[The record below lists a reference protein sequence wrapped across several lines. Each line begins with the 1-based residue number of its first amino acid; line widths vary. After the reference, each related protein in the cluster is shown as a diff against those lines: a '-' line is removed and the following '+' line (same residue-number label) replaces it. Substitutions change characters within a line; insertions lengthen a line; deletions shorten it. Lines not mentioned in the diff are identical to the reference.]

1 MHRLIGV
8 SHPIQDA
15 KGKAT
20 GRTRYAADLELPHM
34 AHIAMVF
41 STIPHGYV
49 TKVDASQALAVEG
62 VFGVFHCFNT
72 PEYRFN
78 RYRSQYSQN
87 LIPEEPVFARR
98 VRFVGDRVAAV
109 AARDLET
116 ARCAAALVKVEY
128 QELPHALTFEEAL
141 EGVNCLEG
149 ETPLKDEFTL
159 EVGTPPVSAEGLVE
173 VTAHTELGRLHHAAM
188 EPHVCVADYDP
199 DLDEL
204 TLRSPNQSVHGIRTV
219 VADML
224 EMPYS
229 RVRVVKTTMGGSFG
243 SKQEWTVEPVAAVL
257 ARQLRRPVKLVY
269 ERAAVMRSIVC
280 RGPMRAELTM
290 RFHQDGTLAS
300 LALELLS
307 DAGGYIANSADYV
320 RTLVGKMFR
329 CYRVPYGQAHVRLVS
344 SNTPVSGSFRGWSSP
359 EVALILEHAMEKAAK
374 ALNIDPVQLRLKNV
388 LLPGENDPKSGL
400 PMEEVRTRECLLQ
413 GAECFQWKEK
423 RREDA
428 AFNAANPRF
437 RRGTAVACGG
447 HGNTYY
453 PRYNDFADVE
463 MRMCEDGSVQ
473 VEVSIHDHGC
483 GTGMAFQM
491 IVAEALELPIDM
503 VRLKEADTAHTPFDF
518 GCYASRG
525 TFVIGRAAQLCALK
539 LRDEILAAAAQKLDT
554 TLDRLYFD
562 GPTVRSK
569 DDPTV
574 NLSYKDVSWYA
585 LGTLRRELTA
595 QEKHAVSSNPGVTGT
610 HFAQVEVDTWTG
622 LTRVLNY
629 LAVHD
634 VGQSINPEMCVAQIQ
649 GAVQMGCGAA
659 LREEIEISPKGQG
672 TCSLSKYHLMNAP
685 DLPDIQVELIQDGRS
700 LDGPYGAKSIGEVSF
715 VPAAPAVAAAVN
727 QALSSD
733 MGRIPMTPDRILEQI
748 AKEGC

>member
-1 MHRLIGV
+1 MRLVGIT
-8 SHPIQDA
+8 HPIQDA
-15 KGKAT
+15 QGKAT
-20 GRTRYAADLELPHM
+20 GRIRYAADLNLPRM
-34 AHIAMVF
+34 AHVAMVF

-49 TKVDASQALAVEG
+49 TAVDDSAALAMEG
-62 VFGVFHCFNT
+62 VYGVFHCFNT

-87 LIPEEPVFARR
+87 LIPEEPVFAKR

-109 AARDLET
+109 AARDLDT
-116 ARCAAALVKVEY
+116 ARQAAALVKVTY
-128 QELPHALTFEEAL
+128 QELPRALTFEEAL

-149 ETPLKDEFTL
+149 EEPIKDEFTL
-159 EVGTPPVSAEGLVE
+159 EVGTLPDSDEELVE
-173 VTAHTELGRLHHAAM
+173 VTARTELGRLHHAAM

-224 EMPYS
+224 NMPYS

-243 SKQEWTVEPVAAVL
+243 SKQEWTVEPVAAVV
-257 ARQLRRPVKLVY
+257 ARRLRRPVKLVY
-269 ERAAVMRSIVC
+269 DRAAVMRSIVC
-280 RGPMRAELTM
+280 RGPMRAEMTM
-290 RFHQDGTLAS
+290 KFRPDGTLAA
-300 LALELLS
+300 LNLELLS
-307 DAGGYIANSADYV
+307 DAGAYIANSADYV
-320 RTLVGKMFR
+320 HTLAGKMFR
-329 CYRVPYGQAHVRLVS
+329 CYRIPCGRAHVRLVS

-359 EVALILEHAMEKAAK
+359 EVALMLEHAMEKAAK

-388 LLPGENDPKSGL
+388 LLPGEKDPKSGL
-400 PMEEVRTRECLLQ
+400 PMEEIRTRECLLR
-413 GAECFQWKEK
+413 GAERFRWTEK

-428 AFNAANPRF
+428 AFNAVNPRY

-453 PRYNDFADVE
+453 PRYNDFAGVE

-483 GTGMAFQM
+483 GTGRAFQM
-491 IVAEALELPIDM
+491 IVAETLELPLDQI
-503 VRLKEADTAHTPFDF
+503 RLKEADTAHTPFDF

-525 TFVIGRAAQLCALK
+525 TFVVGRAAQLCALK
-539 LRDEILAAAAQKLDT
+539 LRDNILDAAARKLET
-554 TLDRLYFD
+554 TPDRLYFD
-562 GPTVRSK
+562 GPSVRSK
-569 DDPTV
+569 DDPAV

-585 LGTLRRELTA
+585 LGTLCQELIA
-595 QEKHAVSSNPGVTGT
+595 QEKHAVHSNPGVTGT

-622 LTRVLNY
+622 LTRVLDY

-634 VGQSINPEMCVAQIQ
+634 IGQSINPEMCVAQVQ
-649 GAVQMGCGAA
+649 GAAQMGCGAA
-659 LREEIEISPKGQG
+659 LREELEISPKGQG
-672 TCSLSKYHLMNAP
+672 TCSLAKYHLMNAP

-700 LDGPYGAKSIGEVSF
+700 QEGPYGAKSIGEVSF
-715 VPAAPAVAAAVN
+715 VPAAAAVAAAVN
-727 QALSSD
+727 QALCSD
-733 MGRIPMTPDRILEQI
+733 MGRIPITPDRILEYI

>member
-1 MHRLIGV
+1 MHLVGV

-15 KGKAT
+15 RGKAA
-20 GRTRYAADLELPHM
+20 GRTRYAADLVLPRM
-34 AHIAMVF
+34 AHVAMVF
-41 STIPHGYV
+41 STVPHGYV
-49 TKVDASQALAVEG
+49 TSVDASQALALEG
-62 VFGVFHCFNT
+62 VYGVFHCFNT

-78 RYRSQYSQN
+78 RYRSQYSQT

-116 ARCAAALVKVEY
+116 ARRAAALVQVEY
-128 QELPHALTFEEAL
+128 QPLPCALTFEQAL
-141 EGVNCLEG
+141 EGINCLEG
-149 ETPLKDEFTL
+149 ESPIRDEFTM
-159 EVGTPPVSAEGLVE
+159 EIGTPPSLEEGLIA

-224 EMPYS
+224 GMPYS

-243 SKQEWTVEPVAAVL
+243 SKQEWTVEPVAAVV

-269 ERAAVMRSIVC
+269 DRAAVMRSIVC
-280 RGPMRAELTM
+280 RGPMRAEMTM
-290 RFHQDGTLAS
+290 RFQPDGTLVS
-300 LALELLS
+300 LDLDLLS
-307 DAGGYIANSADYV
+307 DAGGYIANSSDYV
-320 RTLVGKMFR
+320 HTLVGKMFR
-329 CYRVPYGQAHVRLVS
+329 CYRIPYGRTHVRLVS

-359 EVALILEHAMEKAAK
+359 EVALMLEHTMEKAARV
-374 ALNIDPVQLRLKNV
+374 LDMDPVQLRLKNV
-388 LLPGENDPKSGL
+388 LLPGERDPKSGL
-400 PMEEVRTRECLLQ
+400 PMEEVRTRECLLL
-413 GAECFQWKEK
+413 GAERFCWTEK

-428 AFNAANPRF
+428 AFNAASPRF

-453 PRYNDFADVE
+453 PRYNDFAGVE

-491 IVAEALELPIDM
+491 IVAEALELPIQQI
-503 VRLKEADTAHTPFDF
+503 RLKEADTAHTPFDF

-525 TFVIGRAAQLCALK
+525 TFVVGRAAQLCALK
-539 LRDEILAAAAQKLDT
+539 LRDEILNVAAQKLDT
-554 TLDRLYFD
+554 TPDRLYFD
-562 GPTVRSK
+562 GPSVRSK
-569 DDPTV
+569 DSPEIT
-574 NLSYKDVSWYA
+574 LSYKDVSWYA
-585 LGTLRRELTA
+585 LGTLCRELTA
-595 QEKHAVSSNPGVTGT
+595 QEKHAVRSNPGVTGT
-610 HFAQVEVDTWTG
+610 HFAHVEVDTWTG
-622 LTRVLNY
+622 LTRVLDY

-634 VGQSINPEMCVAQIQ
+634 IGQSINPEMCAAQVQ

-659 LREEIEISPKGQG
+659 LREEIEISSNGQS
-672 TCSLSKYHLMNAP
+672 TCSLAKYHLMNAP

-700 LDGPYGAKSIGEVSF
+700 QEGPYGAKSIGEVSF

-727 QALSSD
+727 QALGSD
-733 MGRIPMTPDRILEQI
+733 MGRIPMTPDRIMETI
-748 AKEGC
+748 AKEGR

>member
-116 ARCAAALVKVEY
+116 ARRAAALVKVEY

-159 EVGTPPVSAEGLVE
+159 EVGTPPVSAEELVE

-269 ERAAVMRSIVC
+269 DRTAVMRSIVC

-329 CYRVPYGQAHVRLVS
+329 CYRIPYGRAHVRLVS

-359 EVALILEHAMEKAAK
+359 EVALILEHTMEKAAK
-374 ALNIDPVQLRLKNV
+374 VLNMDPVQLRLKNV

-413 GAECFQWKEK
+413 GAERFQWEEK

-428 AFNAANPRF
+428 AFNAENPRF

-491 IVAEALELPIDM
+491 IIAEVLELPVDM

-518 GCYASRG
+518 GCYASRS
-525 TFVIGRAAQLCALK
+525 TFVVGRAAQLCALK

-569 DDPTV
+569 DDSAV
-574 NLSYKDVSWYA
+574 NMSYKDVSWYA

-622 LTRVLNY
+622 LTRVLDY

>member
-1 MHRLIGV
+1 MRLIGV

-15 KGKAT
+15 QGKAT

-41 STIPHGYV
+41 SSIPHGYV
-49 TKVDASQALAVEG
+49 TQVDASQALAVEG

-72 PEYRFN
+72 SEYRFN

-116 ARCAAALVKVEY
+116 ARRAAALVKVEY

-159 EVGTPPVSAEGLVE
+159 EVGTPPASAEELVE

-188 EPHVCVADYDP
+188 EPHVCVAEYDP

-269 ERAAVMRSIVC
+269 DRAAVMRSIVC

-329 CYRVPYGQAHVRLVS
+329 CYRVPYGRAHVQLVS

-359 EVALILEHAMEKAAK
+359 EVALILEHTMEKAAK
-374 ALNIDPVQLRLKNV
+374 ALNMDPVQLRLKNV

-413 GAECFQWKEK
+413 GAERFEWEEK

-428 AFNAANPRF
+428 AFNAENPRF

-491 IVAEALELPIDM
+491 IVAEALELPVDM

-569 DDPTV
+569 DDSAV

>member
-1 MHRLIGV
+1 MRLVGV
-8 SHPIQDA
+8 THPIQDA
-15 KGKAT
+15 QGKAA
-20 GRTRYAADLELPHM
+20 GRTRYAADLELPRM
-34 AHIAMVF
+34 AHVAMVF
-41 STIPHGYV
+41 STVPHGYV
-49 TKVDASQALAVEG
+49 TAVDDSAALALEG
-62 VFGVFHCFNT
+62 VYGVFHCFNT

-87 LIPEEPVFARR
+87 LIPEEPVFAKR

-116 ARCAAALVKVEY
+116 ARRAAALVKVAY

-141 EGVNCLEG
+141 EGVNCLED
-149 ETPLKDEFTL
+149 ESPIKDEFTL
-159 EVGTPPVSAEGLVE
+159 EVGTPPACEEGLVE

-224 EMPYS
+224 GMPYS
-229 RVRVVKTTMGGSFG
+229 RVRVVKTAMGGSFG
-243 SKQEWTVEPVAAVL
+243 SKQEWTVEPVAAVV
-257 ARQLRRPVKLVY
+257 ARRLRRPVKLVY
-269 ERAAVMRSIVC
+269 DRAAVMRSIVC
-280 RGPMRAELTM
+280 RGPMRAEMTM
-290 RFHQDGTLAS
+290 KFRPDGTLAGVN
-300 LALELLS
+300 LELLS

-320 RTLVGKMFR
+320 HTLTGKMFR
-329 CYRVPYGQAHVRLVS
+329 CYRIPYGRAHVRLVS

-359 EVALILEHAMEKAAK
+359 EVALMLEHAMEKAAR
-374 ALNIDPVQLRLKNV
+374 ALNMDPVQLRMKNV
-388 LLPGENDPKSGL
+388 LLPGEKDPKSGL
-400 PMEEVRTRECLLQ
+400 PMEEIRTRECLLR
-413 GAECFQWKEK
+413 GAERFRWAE
-423 RREDA
+423 RRKEDA
-428 AFNAANPRF
+428 AFNASSPRY

-453 PRYNDFADVE
+453 PRYNDFAGVE

-483 GTGMAFQM
+483 GTGRAFQM
-491 IVAEALELPIDM
+491 IVAEALELPLDRI
-503 VRLKEADTAHTPFDF
+503 RLKEADTAHTPFDF

-525 TFVIGRAAQLCALK
+525 TFVVGRAAQLCALK
-539 LRDEILAAAAQKLDT
+539 LRDEILDAAAHKLET
-554 TLDRLYFD
+554 TPDRLYFE
-562 GPTVRSK
+562 GPAVRSK
-569 DDPTV
+569 DDPSV
-574 NLSYKDVSWYA
+574 DLSYKEISWYS
-585 LGTLRRELTA
+585 LGTLCRELTA
-595 QEKHAVSSNPGVTGT
+595 QEKHAAHSNPGVTGT

-622 LTRVLNY
+622 LTRVLDY

-634 VGQSINPEMCVAQIQ
+634 VGQSINPEMCAAQVQ
-649 GAVQMGCGAA
+649 GAAQMGCGAA

-672 TCSLSKYHLMNAP
+672 TCSLAKYHLMNAP

-727 QALSSD
+727 QALGSD
-733 MGRIPMTPDRILEQI
+733 MGRIPMTPDRILEYI